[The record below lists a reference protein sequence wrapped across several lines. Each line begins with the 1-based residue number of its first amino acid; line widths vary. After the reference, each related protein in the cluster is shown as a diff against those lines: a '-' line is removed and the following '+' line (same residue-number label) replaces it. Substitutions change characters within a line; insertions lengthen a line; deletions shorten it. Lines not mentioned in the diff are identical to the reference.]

1 MNTKKI
7 REILIKDEGN
17 VIGIEIKGR
26 EKHRQ
31 KTFEYLLR
39 VGMCRAFQGAG
50 IAGST

>member
-7 REILIKDEGN
+7 TEVQIKDEEN
-17 VIGIEIKGR
+17 VTGMGRKGR

-50 IAGST
+50 IAGIT